1 MIYLDSAATS
11 FYKPKQVEQAVCCAF
26 HTIGNAGR
34 GAHAPT
40 LEASR
45 VLYRT
50 RAKLARLFHAE
61 SASRIA
67 FTANVTQAL
76 NMAIDGLLHAGDHVV
91 TTVCEHN
98 SVLRPLYKK
107 QENGV
112 FLTIVSADENGIID
126 PQDVQNAM
134 RENTRAIVMH
144 HASNVTGNVVPIQH
158 IADIAHQAGA
168 LLVVDAAQTA
178 GAIPI
183 DVQEMHIDMLSASG
197 HKLHAPKG
205 IGFLY
210 IRKGVKIRS
219 FVHGGAQ
226 ERSRRAGTENI
237 PAIVGMAAALKEA
250 VANMDENMV
259 KIAAMRDRLIEG
271 LSTIEHSRLNGDAKK
286 RLPGNVNFCFEGIEG
301 ESLLLLLDEKGIEA
315 SSGSA
320 CTSGSLDPSHVL
332 LAIGLPHEVA
342 HGSLRLTLCEE
353 NTPEQIEYIIKEV
366 PGIVSYLRNIS
377 PIWEELE
384 KGEKKHVI

>member
-183 DVQEMHIDMLSASG
+183 DVQEMDIDVLCFTG
-197 HKLHAPKG
+197 HKSLLGPQGTGG
-205 IGFLY
+205 IY
-210 IRKGVKIRS
+210 VR
-219 FVHGGAQ
+219 
-226 ERSRRAGTENI
+226 
-237 PAIVGMAAALKEA
+237 
-250 VANMDENMV
+250 
-259 KIAAMRDRLIEG
+259 EG
-271 LSTIEHSRLNGDAKK
+271 LSI
-286 RLPGNVNFCFEGIEG
+286 P
-301 ESLLLLLDEKGIEA
+301 SLLVGGSGVHSFDKRHPADMPTALEAGTANGHGLAGLEAAVDFLLETGVEAIHAREDAWMQRFLSGIR
-315 SSGSA
+315 GI
-320 CTSGSLDPSHVL
+320 PHVKL
-332 LAIGLPHEVA
+332 YGDMDAP
-342 HGSLRLTLCEE
+342 LRAPIVTL
-353 NTPEQIEYIIKEV
+353 NLGTADAAA
-366 PGIVSYLRNIS
+366 VSDAL
-377 PIWEELE
+377 WEEYEICVRAGAHCAPLMH
-384 KGEKKHVI
+384 KHFGTAEQGAVRFSFSYWNTEADIDAAIQALRDIAEECEDADA

>member
-112 FLTIVSADENGIID
+112 FLTIVSADENGRID

-134 RENTRAIVMH
+134 RENTRAIVRH
-144 HASNVTGNVVPIQH
+144 HAVCCLAACDGKTGVEMEALTGCH
-158 IADIAHQAGA
+158 IA
-168 LLVVDAAQTA
+168 LLT
-178 GAIPI
+178 IY
-183 DVQEMHIDMLSASG
+183 DMLKAADK
-197 HKLHAPKG
+197 HMTMTDIHLVEK
-205 IGFLY
+205 
-210 IRKGVKIRS
+210 
-219 FVHGGAQ
+219 HGG
-226 ERSRRAGTENI
+226 RS
-237 PAIVGMAAALKEA
+237 
-250 VANMDENMV
+250 
-259 KIAAMRDRLIEG
+259 
-271 LSTIEHSRLNGDAKK
+271 GDFSYQQ
-286 RLPGNVNFCFEGIEG
+286 V
-301 ESLLLLLDEKGIEA
+301 
-315 SSGSA
+315 
-320 CTSGSLDPSHVL
+320 
-332 LAIGLPHEVA
+332 
-342 HGSLRLTLCEE
+342 
-353 NTPEQIEYIIKEV
+353 TP
-366 PGIVSYLRNIS
+366 
-377 PIWEELE
+377 
-384 KGEKKHVI
+384 